1 MATIIIDTRSN
12 EAKRLVEYLKTIKY
26 AKVLDNKTDDSEDY
40 DPEFVDKINSRKD
53 QSSVKVD
60 INDLWK

>member
-1 MATIIIDTRSN
+1 MATVIIDTRSN

-26 AKVLDNKTDDSEDY
+26 ARVLDNKTDGSDDF
-40 DPEFVDKINSRKD
+40 DPDFVDKINSRKN
-53 QSSVKVD
+53 QPSVKVD